1 MAEGQHGAP
10 GTKAGPKLARGQVW
24 GNGDDSRSPQK
35 SERIYFPARHLS
47 RHTDQPHSVSAPG
60 TQQLSCRADTP
71 SGDGRYQPSGTVGTQ
86 QDAVCRGMQGCLG
99 GSRASHSHLAWPKSH
114 SPGLG
119 LNLLLSMQALWV
131 WELGHTLPDGN
142 LRATPIQVVQIGPGL
157 LRNLPIVSPCGTGEA
172 RLHRG
177 HTVHQSSGETSSR

>member
-1 MAEGQHGAP
+1 MAEGQHGVP

-24 GNGDDSRSPQK
+24 GKGDDSRSPQK
-35 SERIYFPARHLS
+35 SENIFPGTASLAADGPAALS
-47 RHTDQPHSVSAPG
+47 LCTRHTAAH
-60 TQQLSCRADTP
+60 CRADTP
-71 SGDGRYQPSGTVGTQ
+71 SGDGRYQPSGTVGTR
-86 QDAVCRGMQGCLG
+86 QDAVCREMQGCLG
-99 GSRASHSHLAWPKSH
+99 GSRASHSHSAWPKSH
-114 SPGLG
+114 SPGLS

-172 RLHRG
+172 CLHRVLRG
-177 HTVHQSSGETSSR
+177 NIF